1 MTTISKNCGDK
12 IEKNIIGIY
21 LDFEYFHSRVPAFH
35 FERGCL
41 LHIFTTSTLGQ
52 QHIQTNKNYEFVIST
67 ADCRA
72 LGMEDRNISDLQIT
86 ASSEWSNRHSA
97 SNARLYYKVVPG
109 AWTKANSDANPWLQ
123 VDFQGKVTLLKVAT
137 QGRFDKDQ
145 WVESYSLSSGYNG
158 LYFELYKQFGE
169 IKVRCFCITL
179 FNKRAHVILLL
190 DREILYVCCMPF
202 GFVT

>member
-1 MTTISKNCGDK
+1 M
-12 IEKNIIGIY
+12 
-21 LDFEYFHSRVPAFH
+21 
-35 FERGCL
+35 
-41 LHIFTTSTLGQ
+41 HIFTTSTLGQ
-52 QHIQTNKNYEFVIST
+52 QHIQTNKDHEFVIST

-109 AWTKANSDANPWLQ
+109 AWAKANSDANPWLQ

-158 LYFELYKQFGE
+158 VYFELYKQFGE

-179 FNKRAHVILLL
+179 FNKRKHAILLP